1 MSDDLYH
8 VDLMTVEASTLFIL
22 HLLYIPSLRA
32 TLKEATQRLPGPK
45 GKRGMYCRDKGDQ
58 KPSLQMLHNV
68 GDKKEGQ
75 RST

>member
-8 VDLMTVEASTLFIL
+8 VDLTTVEASTLFIL

-45 GKRGMYCRDKGDQ
+45 GKRVRGL
-58 KPSLQMLHNV
+58 PELLLLAT
-68 GDKKEGQ
+68 KENFLKMTQ
-75 RST
+75 